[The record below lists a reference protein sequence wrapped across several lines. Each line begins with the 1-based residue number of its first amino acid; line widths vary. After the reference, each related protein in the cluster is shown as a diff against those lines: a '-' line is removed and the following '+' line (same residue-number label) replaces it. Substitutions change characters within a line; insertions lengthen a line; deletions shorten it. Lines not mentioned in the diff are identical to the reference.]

1 MTSAGPSISVSRM
14 AGMFL
19 DRVLYSEAKHRG
31 IALYGLETA
40 QEQLTVFDHFS
51 MRDQVRMLQETVDNY
66 DKFSH
71 LLEQLTQAYLAR
83 DLAQMVALNQKYMQ
97 IGDRKLADKLMDSLI
112 YERNLRMVQ
121 RMRPR
126 LKDGN
131 AFVAIGALHLPGEKG
146 VLRLLQNRGYTVSVV
161 Y

>member
-1 MTSAGPSISVSRM
+1 M
-14 AGMFL
+14 
-19 DRVLYSEAKHRG
+19 
-31 IALYGLETA
+31 
-40 QEQLTVFDHFS
+40 
-51 MRDQVRMLQETVDNY
+51 
-66 DKFSH
+66 
-71 LLEQLTQAYLAR
+71 AR